1 MLNRTHAKLS
11 SKTYRHK
18 VFIDASC
25 VVITFICVYAISSY
39 LNISDNYYLWARQ
52 YEKSLDI
59 DELLPAMLAS
69 LIALLWFTKRR
80 INESSLLI
88 KNNHFLLH
96 RILEV
101 QESER
106 KRIARDLH
114 DDLGQYLS
122 AIKAQAASLL
132 VELDSATEIHLTA
145 KSIAASADHAYVAT
159 RNLMHS
165 LRPVALDDLG
175 LSAALEHLVDTWQSI
190 NFEAKRLNPETKHTN
205 YILAI
210 EGDIDE
216 LKDSAKIAIFRII
229 QEALTNCAKH
239 AHANT
244 IHVSIVKHQE
254 NLKLSII
261 DDGIGCDTKLPTFGF
276 GLLGI
281 QERVDALNGQL
292 QIISGHKL
300 GLKMFISI
308 EASA

>member
-132 VELDSATEIHLTA
+132 VELDLSLIHISYCLPLILYVIGLPMMPEANLRLHTTLPDLRSTA
-145 KSIAASADHAYVAT
+145 RKSPP
-159 RNLMHS
+159 NE
-165 LRPVALDDLG
+165 P
-175 LSAALEHLVDTWQSI
+175 
-190 NFEAKRLNPETKHTN
+190 
-205 YILAI
+205 
-210 EGDIDE
+210 
-216 LKDSAKIAIFRII
+216 
-229 QEALTNCAKH
+229 
-239 AHANT
+239 
-244 IHVSIVKHQE
+244 
-254 NLKLSII
+254 
-261 DDGIGCDTKLPTFGF
+261 
-276 GLLGI
+276 
-281 QERVDALNGQL
+281 
-292 QIISGHKL
+292 
-300 GLKMFISI
+300 
-308 EASA
+308 

>member
-1 MLNRTHAKLS
+1 M
-11 SKTYRHK
+11 
-18 VFIDASC
+18 
-25 VVITFICVYAISSY
+25 
-39 LNISDNYYLWARQ
+39 
-52 YEKSLDI
+52 
-59 DELLPAMLAS
+59 
-69 LIALLWFTKRR
+69 
-80 INESSLLI
+80 
-88 KNNHFLLH
+88 
-96 RILEV
+96 

-190 NFEAKRLNPETKHTN
+190 NFEAKRVNPETKHTN

>member
-11 SKTYRHK
+11 SKAYRHK

-39 LNISDNYYLWARQ
+39 LNISDHYYLWARQ

-88 KNNHFLLH
+88 KNNHSLLH

-101 QESER
+101 QEGER

-122 AIKAQAASLL
+122 AIKAQVASLL
-132 VELDSATEIHLTA
+132 VELDCTTETHLTA
-145 KSIAASADHAYVAT
+145 KCIAASADHAYVAT
-159 RNLMHS
+159 RNMMHS
-165 LRPVALDDLG
+165 LRPVALDELG

-190 NFEAKRLNPETKHTN
+190 NIEAQRVDPEAKKTE

-210 EGDIDE
+210 EGSIDE
-216 LKDSAKIAIFRII
+216 LNDSTNIAIFRII

-239 AHANT
+239 AQANT
-244 IHVSIVKHQE
+244 IHISIFKYQQ

-261 DDGIGCDTKLPTFGF
+261 DDGIGFDTKLPTLGF

-300 GLKMFISI
+300 GLKMLITI
-308 EASA
+308 EALV